1 MLVDKFHCKVGR
13 MQLKK
18 IVKSYWKEKIMN
30 LGEKLYK
37 LRKSKNL
44 SQEEVAEKLD
54 VTRQTISKWE
64 TNQSTPDF
72 DKIVPL
78 CELYEISTDELLMN
92 KKKEEKNISIEQ
104 DNKEIKEKRAKAI
117 STSVFL
123 YFIAVIWIIVVEEV
137 EAINENILVGVF
149 MLICAIATV
158 NLIYQLMSTST
169 KNERKTKKK
178 YKDIDSIIA
187 IFFFL
192 IYISISFITM
202 AWSITWLI
210 WIVYALVTNI
220 IHLILELKEK

>member
-1 MLVDKFHCKVGR
+1 
-13 MQLKK
+13 
-18 IVKSYWKEKIMN
+18 MN

-169 KNERKTKKK
+169 KNKRKTKKK

-210 WIVYALVTNI
+210 WIVYTLVTNI